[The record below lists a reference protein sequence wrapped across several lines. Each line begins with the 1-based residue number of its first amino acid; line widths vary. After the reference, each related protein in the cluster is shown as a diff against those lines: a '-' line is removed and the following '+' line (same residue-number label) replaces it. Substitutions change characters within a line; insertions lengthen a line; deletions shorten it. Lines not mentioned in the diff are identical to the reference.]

1 MSFAFRTFRG
11 ALVKPFELLRA
22 YYPQAMDSSFTL
34 SIVHHMHARIVQRTI
49 LRREYSMSFFVY
61 VYVCMYGCRHGRMR
75 WTGVAAD
82 RGSLLCVYGM
92 VWGGVVVVL
101 LSVGAMGNG

>member
-61 VYVCMYGCRHGRMR
+61 MCVCMYGCRHGRMR
-75 WTGVAAD
+75 RTGVAAD
-82 RGSLLCVYGM
+82 RGSLVCVVWYG
-92 VWGGVVVVL
+92 GGVVVVL
-101 LSVGAMGNG
+101 LSVGVMGNG